1 MNTAQLAQAAKQDAW
16 DKKYPY
22 GFADFNGVQAQFT
35 PTGSRTRL
43 SNWKG
48 RVNWSINGKAAT
60 KAQAQ
65 ALLG

>member
-1 MNTAQLAQAAKQDAW
+1 MNTAQLALAAKQDAF

-22 GFADFNGVQAQFT
+22 GWADFNGVQAQFT
-35 PTGSRTRL
+35 PTGSRTKP

-48 RVNWSINGKAAT
+48 RVNWTINGERAT

-65 ALLG
+65 ALIG